1 MERKQKMGEKR
12 YAFVSVRILLEDGWL
27 HDGYIVW
34 ENGTIV
40 EVGKMDHFKENEHSI
55 IIRVPDDSMI
65 VPGFIDVHIHGASGA
80 DAMDGTK
87 EALRTMAQALPKE
100 GTTSFLATTMTASSE
115 AIERALMNVAKDEA
129 MEGEAELL
137 GVHLEGP
144 FIAPNRVGA
153 QHPHYVQAPDAERF
167 ARWQELA
174 NGLIRLVTFA
184 PEQKGGMV
192 FLRTLREHGVTASLG
207 HSDADAEAALQA
219 IEQGVTHCTH
229 LFNGMRSL
237 HHREPNA
244 LGAVLLDERVRC
256 ELIVDGLHVHP
267 HIVKL
272 AYRLKGKDGIVLI
285 TDAMRAKGL
294 GDGMYDLGGQEV
306 KVVGNQATLFDGT
319 LAGSVLKMNEAIR
332 NMCLFTGCS
341 LEEAIRMATINPAK
355 QIGVDDRKGS
365 IAVGKDADLV
375 VINDQC
381 DVWMTICR
389 GHIAY
394 QKEGG
399 ID

>member
-1 MERKQKMGEKR
+1 MNKR
-12 YAFVSVRILLEDGWL
+12 YAFVSGRILLENGWL
-27 HDGYIVW
+27 HDGYVVW

-40 EVGKMDHFKENEHSI
+40 EVGEMNDFHEDEKTIQIKI
-55 IIRVPDDSMI
+55 PDGSSI

-80 DAMDGTK
+80 DTMDGTK
-87 EALRTMAQALPKE
+87 EALRTMGKALPKE
-100 GTTSFLATTMTASSE
+100 GTTSFLATTMTTSSE
-115 AIERALMNVAKDEA
+115 AIERALINVAEDEA
-129 MEGEAELL
+129 LEGEAELL

-153 QHPHYVQAPDAERF
+153 QHPRYVQAPNAELF
-167 ARWQELA
+167 VRWQEMA
-174 NGLIRLVTFA
+174 NGRIRLVTFA
-184 PEQKGGMV
+184 PEQKEGMA
-192 FLRTLREHGVTASLG
+192 FLRTLCEHGVTASIG
-207 HSDADAEAALQA
+207 HSDANDEKALQA

-237 HHREPNA
+237 HHRQPNA
-244 LGAVLLDERVRC
+244 LGAMLLDERVRC

-294 GDGMYDLGGQEV
+294 GDGVYDLGGQEV
-306 KVVGNQATLFDGT
+306 KVVGNQATLLDGT

-341 LEEAIRMATINPAK
+341 LDEAIRMATINPAK
-355 QIGVDDRKGS
+355 QIGVADRKGS

-394 QKEGG
+394 RKEGG
-399 ID
+399 IH